1 MKEGQ
6 KQEVPEETKPAQ
18 HKETVKLKGKEPDNW
33 VVLN

>member
-6 KQEVPEETKPAQ
+6 KQEVPKETKAAQ
-18 HKETVKLKGKEPDNW
+18 HKETVKRKGKEPDNW